1 MHTIYRDAYIRQI
14 YTKNKRN
21 IGRKINRIYWV
32 ANAVSV
38 YWTKY
43 TRNIREK

>member
-1 MHTIYRDAYIRQI
+1 MDEI

-21 IGRKINRIYWV
+21 IGRKINYKYWV

-38 YWTKY
+38 G
-43 TRNIREK
+43 REEIGAIIHEIYAKNKPLI